1 MTQTI
6 IPKDEAEWKRLRVE
20 DVTSTDAAALF
31 DCSPYLTC
39 FELFHRKKDKLVV
52 EFTPSERMS
61 WGTRL
66 QDAIA
71 AGIAEDNKWTI
82 RRMSEYM
89 RLEKLRAGASFDF
102 AIETDECGCGHK
114 RGGHVYD
121 EGMCRSGVACECKE
135 FRGTTEGGLLE
146 IKNVDSLAFKD
157 GWIVEGD
164 DIQAPPHIEI
174 QVQHQLMVSGRKY
187 AYIGALVGGNR
198 LVLVKRDRDEAII
211 KAIRAKVVAFWKS
224 IEAGQEPKPDFSKDA
239 GFITKLYGYAEPG
252 KVMDAKEDES
262 MTYLVDRYKKL
273 GEEKR
278 ASEAAQDEAKAEIL
292 RRIGDHEKV
301 LGKNYTLS
309 AGLVAEAEI
318 KFTRKPYR
326 SFKLSWKKNGKENA

>member
-31 DCSPYLTC
+31 DCSPYLTA
-39 FELFHRKKDKLVV
+39 FELWHRKKDKLVV
-52 EFTPSERMS
+52 EFAPTERMN

-71 AGIAEDNKWTI
+71 AGIADDNKWTI
-82 RRMSEYM
+82 RRMQEYM
-89 RLEKLRAGASFDF
+89 RDETIHAGASFDF
-102 AIETDECGCGHK
+102 AIGD
-114 RGGHVYD
+114 D
-121 EGMCRSGVACECKE
+121 
-135 FRGTTEGGLLE
+135 GLLE
-146 IKNVDSLAFKD
+146 IKNVDSLAFRD

-273 GEEKR
+273 GEEKK

-301 LGKNYTLS
+301 LGENYTLS

-318 KFTRKPYR
+318 KFTRKAYR
-326 SFKLSWKKNGKENA
+326 SFKIHHKKNGKESV